1 MLAKTK
7 ILTVS
12 SDPDLRRILQQ
23 GLGNG
28 NFEIVCTEHTGN
40 TLKDV
45 IIAEEPNFIIL
56 DILMPD
62 LDGIEICLRLRQW
75 TQLPIMMLTTWGTED
90 STVRGL
96 NLGADSYLT
105 EPFGIDALKVRIEE
119 TLKRNTAA
127 TYDPFA
133 NINFQNP

>member
-1 MLAKTK
+1 MLEKTK

-12 SDPDLRRILQQ
+12 SDPDLRKILQQ

-40 TLKDV
+40 ILKDV
-45 IIAEEPNFIIL
+45 VDTEEPHFIIL

-75 TQLPIMMLTTWGTED
+75 TQLPIMMLTTWCTED

-105 EPFGIDALKVRIEE
+105 EPFGIDTLKVRIEE

-127 TYDPFA
+127 MYDPLA
-133 NINFQNP
+133 NINP

>member
-1 MLAKTK
+1 MKDKTK
-7 ILTVS
+7 ILTIS

-23 GLGNG
+23 GLDNG
-28 NFEIVCTEHTGN
+28 HFDVICTEHTGN

-45 IIAEEPNFIIL
+45 IETEEPNFIIL

-75 TQLPIMMLTTWGTED
+75 TQLPVMMLTTWGTEE

-105 EPFGIDALKVRIEE
+105 EPFGVDTLKVRIEE
-119 TLKRNTAA
+119 TLKRNAA
-127 TYDPFA
+127 AMYDPLA
-133 NINFQNP
+133 NINFYKP

>member
-7 ILTVS
+7 ILTIS

-28 NFEIVCTEHTGN
+28 NFEVICTEHTGN

-45 IIAEEPNFIIL
+45 IDAEEPNFIIL

-105 EPFGIDALKVRIEE
+105 EPFGIDTLKVRMEE
-119 TLKRNTAA
+119 TLKRNSAA
-127 TYDPFA
+127 MYDPLA
-133 NINFQNP
+133 NIP